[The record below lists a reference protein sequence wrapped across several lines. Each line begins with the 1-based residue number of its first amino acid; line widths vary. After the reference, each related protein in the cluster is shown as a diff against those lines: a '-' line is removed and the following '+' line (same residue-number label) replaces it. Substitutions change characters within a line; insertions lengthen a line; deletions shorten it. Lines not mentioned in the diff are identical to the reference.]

1 MIRLFIAALILVT
14 IYSIYYDLSSGTIPE
29 PAAPVAAPVPATNTD
44 TETDSSA
51 ALTSPSNNLY
61 IEVEIKA
68 GDTVLTVA
76 EKIANKPIP
85 VSITQ
90 LVEDFQNLNEGI
102 TPEKIQIGKT
112 YKFPVY

>member
-1 MIRLFIAALILVT
+1 MIRLSIAALILVT

-29 PAAPVAAPVPATNTD
+29 PSAPVAATVPATSQ
-44 TETDSSA
+44 ETDESPVAS
-51 ALTSPSNNLY
+51 SPSNNLY

-90 LVEDFQNLNEGI
+90 LIEDFQNLNEGI

>member
-1 MIRLFIAALILVT
+1 MIRLFVAALILVT

-29 PAAPVAAPVPATNTD
+29 PATPVAAPVPITSPD
-44 TETDSSA
+44 TESESST
-51 ALTSPSNNLY
+51 LSSPTNNLY

-90 LVEDFQNLNEGI
+90 LVEDFQNLNDGI

>member
-29 PAAPVAAPVPATNTD
+29 PATPVIAPVSTTNPD
-44 TETDSSA
+44 TETESSA
-51 ALTSPSNNLY
+51 MSSPSNNLY

-90 LVEDFQNLNEGI
+90 LIEDFQNLNEGI

>member
-1 MIRLFIAALILVT
+1 MIRLFIAALTLVT

-29 PAAPVAAPVPATNTD
+29 PVAPVTATVPATNTD
-44 TETDSSA
+44 TETESSP
-51 ALTSPSNNLY
+51 LSSPTNNLY

-90 LVEDFQNLNEGI
+90 LIEDFQNLNEGI

>member
-1 MIRLFIAALILVT
+1 MIRFFVVALIFIT

-29 PAAPVAAPVPATNTD
+29 TVSSNTTVSPLQAD
-44 TETDSSA
+44 TSGNEESSETSK
-51 ALTSPSNNLY
+51 PY

-76 EKIANKPIP
+76 EKMTNKPIP
-85 VSITQ
+85 VSIQQ
-90 LVEDFQNLNEGI
+90 LIEDFQILNNG
-102 TPEKIQIGKT
+102 TAPEKIQIGKT

>member
-1 MIRLFIAALILVT
+1 MIRLFIAALICIT
-14 IYSIYYDLSSGTIPE
+14 IFSIYYDLSSGTIPQPGS
-29 PAAPVAAPVPATNTD
+29 PAAAPAASNLISESQEQQTPTV
-44 TETDSSA
+44 DSM
-51 ALTSPSNNLY
+51 Y

-90 LVEDFQNLNEGI
+90 LVDDFKLLNDGI